1 MDGSPPRTKLRY
13 LGRLSPEVA
22 TAWSKTK
29 DSAKPP
35 RLQDGTLPPPLD
47 GRSMP
52 PPMGE
57 RLTAIV
63 EFLEKEDADQKAR
76 RKVHNDVINQ
86 RRRELRL
93 AERANAGS

>member
-1 MDGSPPRTKLRY
+1 
-13 LGRLSPEVA
+13 
-22 TAWSKTK
+22 
-29 DSAKPP
+29 
-35 RLQDGTLPPPLD
+35 
-47 GRSMP
+47 
-52 PPMGE
+52 MGE

-86 RRRELRL
+86 RKRELRL